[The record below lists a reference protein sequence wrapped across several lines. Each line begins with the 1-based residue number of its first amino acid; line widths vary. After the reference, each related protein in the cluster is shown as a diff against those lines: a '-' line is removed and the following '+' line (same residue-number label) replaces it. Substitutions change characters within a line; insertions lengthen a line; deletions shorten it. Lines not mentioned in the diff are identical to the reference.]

1 MINDIMAAADYNH
14 NNNIDIIDK
23 ENILILSVI
32 KKIIFKI

>member
-14 NNNIDIIDK
+14 NNNKDIIDK

-32 KKIIFKI
+32 KKINI